1 MTKISLTRGIFYAIG
16 VVLLVG
22 VVLLI
27 GAVTLGHSVTSTVHY
42 IGHNEIKHLKLSGD
56 SIVSPP
62 GLVVLT
68 TPGLV
73 EYQGANSQV
82 FIFAE
87 GEAIL
92 VVGGTIVGPER
103 RAAEQLSGRALRG
116 GTTYHVS
123 KGDVIT
129 MPAKTP
135 YWFKELPTGSVA
147 YYAVERKE

>member
-1 MTKISLTRGIFYAIG
+1 MTLA
-16 VVLLVG
+16 

-27 GAVTLGHSVTSTVHY
+27 AVVTLGHSVPATVHY
-42 IGHNEIKHLKLSGD
+42 IRHNEIKHLKLNGE

-68 TPGLV
+68 KTGLV
-73 EYQGANSQV
+73 EYQGGNSQV

-92 VVGGTIVGPER
+92 VVGGTIVDSER
-103 RAAEQLSGRALRG
+103 SAPEQLRERALRG
-116 GTTYHVS
+116 GTTYHVG

-129 MPAKTP
+129 IPAKTP

-147 YYAVERKE
+147 FYAVERQE

>member
-1 MTKISLTRGIFYAIG
+1 M
-16 VVLLVG
+16 LVG

-27 GAVTLGHSVTSTVHY
+27 GAVTLGHSVPSSVHY
-42 IGHNEIKHLKLSGD
+42 IGHNEIKHLKLNGD

-62 GLVVLT
+62 DLVVLSK
-68 TPGLV
+68 PGLV
-73 EYQGANSQV
+73 EYQGSNSQV
-82 FIFAE
+82 FVFAE
-87 GEAIL
+87 GEAIF
-92 VVGGTIVGPER
+92 VVGGTIVESDR
-103 RAAEQLSGRALRG
+103 KSGRALRG

-147 YYAVERKE
+147 FYAVERQK